1 MAGRGVGGFESI
13 HPYDLI
19 TINLS
24 THASGFTR
32 QRRDRARTGKS
43 ATRLIDILV
52 FSCLMMNKLQNAK
65 SMMVRF
71 FSFLLLVLRNF
82 RRNQGLL
89 LSGAVAFYT
98 LLSIVPLT
106 ILALIVL
113 THFIEEQQ
121 LIHTLSTYLEMVIP
135 GYAATLTEQVRTFL
149 EHRKV
154 VGIVNFLVLLSF
166 GSLAFS
172 MLENAMSVIFFQ
184 RVRFQRRNFL
194 ISAIIPYVYIFLMGL
209 GIVLVS
215 FVVSATET
223 LESRHLTMLGWSLN
237 LGGTTGEALHILGII
252 GEVLILTSVYLVM
265 PVVRVKFRHAL
276 IGGITA
282 AVLWELTRRV
292 LIWYYSAVSMVSFIY
307 GSIAITVVALL
318 SIEIAAIILLLGGQV
333 IAELERKADES
344 AGEELSGF
352 ET

>member
-1 MAGRGVGGFESI
+1 
-13 HPYDLI
+13 
-19 TINLS
+19 
-24 THASGFTR
+24 
-32 QRRDRARTGKS
+32 
-43 ATRLIDILV
+43 
-52 FSCLMMNKLQNAK
+52 
-65 SMMVRF
+65 MVRF
-71 FSFLLLVLRNF
+71 FSFLLLVLRAF
-82 RRNQGLL
+82 KRNQGLL

-135 GYAATLTEQVRTFL
+135 GYAVTITEQVRTFL

-154 VGIVNFLVLLSF
+154 VGVVNFLVLLSF

-215 FVVSATET
+215 FIVSATET
-223 LESRHLTMLGWSLN
+223 LVSRHLTILGWSLH
-237 LGGTTGEALHILGII
+237 LGGTTGVALHILGII

-265 PVVRVKFRHAL
+265 PVVRVRFGHAL

-292 LIWYYSAVSMVSFIY
+292 LIWYYAAVSMVSFIY

-333 IAELERKADES
+333 IAELERKTDES

-352 ET
+352 KT

>member
-1 MAGRGVGGFESI
+1 
-13 HPYDLI
+13 
-19 TINLS
+19 
-24 THASGFTR
+24 
-32 QRRDRARTGKS
+32 
-43 ATRLIDILV
+43 
-52 FSCLMMNKLQNAK
+52 MMNKLQNAK
-65 SMMVRF
+65 AMMVCL
-71 FSFLLLVLRNF
+71 FSFLLRVLHDF

-98 LLSIVPLT
+98 LLSIVPLS
-106 ILALIVL
+106 ILALTVL

-121 LIHTLSTYLEMVIP
+121 LIHTLSGYLEMVIP
-135 GYAATLTEQVRTFL
+135 GYAAMLAEQVRTFL

-154 VGIVNFLVLLSF
+154 VGIVGFFFLLFFS
-166 GSLAFS
+166 SLAFS

-184 RVRFQRRNFL
+184 RVRIQRRNFL

-215 FVVSATET
+215 FVVSAAET
-223 LESRHLTMLGWSLN
+223 LESRHLTILRWSLD
-237 LGGTTGEALHILGII
+237 LGGATGVALHILGII
-252 GEVLILTSVYLVM
+252 GEVMILTSVYLVM
-265 PVVRVKFRHAL
+265 PVVRVRFRHAL

-292 LIWYYSAVSMVSFIY
+292 LIWYYAAVSMVNVIY

-318 SIEIAAIILLLGGQV
+318 SIEIVAIILLLGGQV
-333 IAELERKADES
+333 IAELERKTDES

-352 ET
+352 QT